1 MRGYFNLQA
10 KKKERVLRMDRSAP
24 QISPKT
30 NYRMCLT
37 LGVTAGCLFLPP
49 KGRAINGQVRSERSY
64 GDEANQDGSSK

>member
-1 MRGYFNLQA
+1 MRGRFF
-10 KKKERVLRMDRSAP
+10 ERTKAVMW
-24 QISPKT
+24 KT
-30 NYRMCLT
+30 TAINVIANKMCLT

>member
-10 KKKERVLRMDRSAP
+10 KKKVRLLRMDRSAP

-49 KGRAINGQVRSERSY
+49 Y
-64 GDEANQDGSSK
+64 GSIDEWTRWVGKEEPI

>member
-10 KKKERVLRMDRSAP
+10 KKKERLLRMDRSAP

-49 KGRAINGQVRSERSY
+49 Y
-64 GDEANQDGSSK
+64 GSIDEWTRWVGKELPR